1 MEKSDGDSIGA
12 EKVWLITVSR
22 ATSRGG
28 LGANRVVYAAVLIEP
43 TVFCYEPR
51 ELAENLLP

>member
-1 MEKSDGDSIGA
+1 MVDHC
-12 EKVWLITVSR
+12 VTRHNPW
-22 ATSRGG
+22 G
-28 LGANRVVYAAVLIEP
+28 LDANRVVYAAVLIEP